1 MWQVLVLTSGER
13 AYDLYA
19 AVLYAPIALTIGVW
33 PYSSPSLRVQ
43 NIVKAENEVEPRIA
57 EGKESR
63 DNLA

>member
-19 AVLYAPIALTIGVW
+19 AVLYETIALTIGVW
-33 PYSSPSLRVQ
+33 PYLTPSLQVQ
-43 NIVKAENEVEPRIA
+43 SRVKAGNKVEPRIA
-57 EGKESR
+57 EEKESR

>member
-13 AYDLYA
+13 SYDLYT
-19 AVLYAPIALTIGVW
+19 AVLYTPIVLTIGVW
-33 PYSSPSLRVQ
+33 SYFTPSLRVQ
-43 NIVKAENEVEPRIA
+43 NRVKAENEVEPRIA

>member
-33 PYSSPSLRVQ
+33 PYSSPSLLVQ
-43 NIVKAENEVEPRIA
+43 SRVKAGNKVEPRIA
-57 EGKESR
+57 DGKESR